1 MKKQQLSQK
10 QTASKTDKID
20 LEIFAKNNSYIQ
32 YLLKNQKNILLALL
46 FILILIPIVI
56 SNSSGNPFLI
66 KSESY
71 YHLTNS
77 QELNFFNPNYLLLNL
92 IQKIIPYKTMIILPL
107 FLGLA
112 CFLLLQHLLKKFNFS
127 EQFSFFFTLFLI
139 ISPIIILEFSNIT
152 FNLFFLFFS
161 LLTFYLL
168 SSEKKYRQYLAIIP
182 LIFIPFLNTYLS
194 LTFLTIILIYTI
206 SEHQKSTKLTSKTI
220 INIFFILFAILL
232 ILINSSLL
240 RQPFFS
246 GPFYSHAASNLI
258 SDLGGYYGISIFL
271 FLLAI
276 FGITISWKKS
286 NYYLAYFTLPL
297 LIGLYF
303 GNEAVFIVSLILTFF
318 ATVGFLNIFEAKWEN
333 STLKQFT
340 LLIIILG
347 LSFSTLSY
355 LNRIN
360 DFGPTNNDYNTLV
373 WIKENILS
381 DTIILSAPENYDSL
395 AYFSQHHG
403 YISLRDTNSYKN
415 EQFAKILEAKYT
427 HELFPLLEK
436 NNIDFIYINKKVSL
450 DQKYQYLLFL
460 LKNERFKMV
469 HSSQDT
475 EIWVFK

>member
-1 MKKQQLSQK
+1 MKNQQLSPK
-10 QTASKTDKID
+10 QTALKTNNID
-20 LEIFAKNNSYIQ
+20 LEI
-32 YLLKNQKNILLALL
+32 

-56 SNSSGNPFLI
+56 SNSSNNPLLI

-92 IQKIIPYKTMIILPL
+92 IQKIMPYPTLIILPL

-112 CFLLLQHLLKKFNFS
+112 SLLLFQHLLKKFNFS

-139 ISPIIILEFSNIT
+139 ISPTIILEFSNIT
-152 FNLFFLFFS
+152 FNLFFLFFT

-168 SSEKKYRQYLAIIP
+168 SSEKKHQQYFAIIP
-182 LIFIPFLNTYLS
+182 LMFIPFLNTYLS
-194 LTFLTIILIYTI
+194 LTFLTLILIYAVN
-206 SEHQKSTKLTSKTI
+206 EHQKSTKLTQKTI
-220 INIFFILFAILL
+220 INIFFILFTILL

-240 RQPFFS
+240 QQPFFS
-246 GPFYSHAASNLI
+246 GPFYSPATSNFI
-258 SDLGGYYGISIFL
+258 SDFGGYYGISIFL

-276 FGITISWKKS
+276 FGITITWKKS

-303 GNEAVFIVSLILTFF
+303 NNEAVFIISIILTFF
-318 ATVGFLNIFEAKWEN
+318 ATIGFLNIFEAKWEN

-340 LLIIILG
+340 VLIIILG
-347 LSFSTLSY
+347 LSFSTISY

-360 DFGPTNNDYNTLV
+360 NFGPTNNDYNTLT
-373 WIKENILS
+373 WIKENIPS
-381 DTIILSAPENYDSL
+381 DTIILSTPENYDYL
-395 AYFSQHHG
+395 TYFSQRQG
-403 YISLRDTNSYKN
+403 YISLRETNSYKN
-415 EQFAKILEAKYT
+415 QQFAKILEAKYT

-436 NNIDFIYINKKVSL
+436 NNINFIYINKKLSQ

-469 HSSQDT
+469 HSSQDA